1 MHLQILTLKILDN
14 MANKK
19 ITVGLWIIIVFL
31 GINAISP
38 LFMLFQ
44 PEMIAKVMTIISFV
58 VYAPITIGVY
68 KLKKTARTAAVV
80 VASIVIVYQVLS
92 FIIDIS
98 NGLYDI
104 DNFSRFIPIII
115 NSLIIWY
122 LSKQDTKKLFN

>member
-1 MHLQILTLKILDN
+1 